1 MKIAIEG
8 MDGVGKTTI
17 AQELAKRNNYTYIG
31 NAIHQ
36 LFGITDKDSSY
47 YKMFQS
53 KEDEIFLRSGNDIIR
68 AWLCSLGNIYTA
80 TQVKDKDI
88 IVDRHILSNFQQNG
102 TRENIKI
109 YQTLIELIGIP
120 DMSVILYAS
129 PEVRLERIY
138 NRNKENKDLRDK
150 SIITDE
156 YNKMIKFAKKFKMPY
171 IVINTERKS
180 IENIIQEIEEK
191 VIKRNQEVLI
201 NER

>member
-36 LFGITDKDSSY
+36 LFGITYKDSSY

-138 NRNKENKDLRDK
+138 NRNKEDKDLRDK

-156 YNKMIKFAKKFKMPY
+156 YNKMIKFAEKFKMPY

>member
-36 LFGITDKDSSY
+36 LFGITYKDSSY

-138 NRNKENKDLRDK
+138 NRNKEDKDLRDK

-156 YNKMIKFAKKFKMPY
+156 YNKMIKFAEKFKMPY

-180 IENIIQEIEEK
+180 IENMIQEIEEK